1 MTEIEVV
8 SILKQCS
15 DKKIDKVI
23 KIPRFLYAAIW
34 PHLTHSWPGLKHI
47 KHLDIVKYIIN
58 TFPLQ
63 TYLAC

>member
-34 PHLTHSWPGLKHI
+34 PHLTHSWPGLKHVQSKI
-47 KHLDIVKYIIN
+47 
-58 TFPLQ
+58 
-63 TYLAC
+63 